1 MELANW
7 LSSLN
12 ENRWPVLPDTAV
24 QVRQMMMRHQD
35 ELAFSELANLV
46 LSDPFLLLDLLRMVG
61 TSSALQRSES
71 NPTVEQM
78 LMLLG
83 LETVQKRFGN
93 VQALMVSRGKLDP
106 EVVDALG
113 LWLGK
118 SRVAAFLVKEWLA
131 LIGETRVQDCFV
143 AALVYNLPACLYLIY
158 RNREPQR
165 PLLQEV
171 SEVFAMDYPKLLEH
185 FIQRMSLPSGL
196 MATLDSGSVS
206 RRKQLLKLAI
216 ATANGLDQG
225 WWRPQWQIGVDAAA
239 RLVGCTPEVAHAAVR
254 DAVLRVARNPR
265 SRGYTYPARAFLW
278 REGPFPVAPTAQPA
292 ATLSGEEQLELALR
306 ESIRHFANDLKL
318 ERIFFLRYDQPT
330 HTLRMRYQV
339 GLDDHD
345 PLRKQVVSLEPYCF
359 FNLLASK
366 PQSFH
371 APAGARAQLAHRYGD
386 EFLAM
391 LGEGAFAAMSVFT
404 GHKLA
409 GVFVVD
415 NFRSNKP
422 IEDGTY
428 QRFKETVAR
437 VSQIAL

>member
-7 LSSLN
+7 LSSLS
-12 ENRWPVLPDTAV
+12 ENRWPVLADTAV
-24 QVRQMMMRHQD
+24 QVRQMMARHQD
-35 ELAFSELANLV
+35 ELAFPELANLM

-61 TSSALQRSES
+61 GSSALQRSES

-78 LMLLG
+78 LMLIG
-83 LETVQKRFGN
+83 LESVQKRFGN

-106 EVVDALG
+106 EVIDALG

-118 SRVAAFLVKEWLA
+118 SRVAAFLIKDWLA
-131 LIGETRVQDCFV
+131 MIGETRVQDCFI

-158 RNREPQR
+158 RNREPQG

-171 SEVFAMDYPKLLEH
+171 SDVFGMDYPKLLEQ
-185 FIQRMSLPSGL
+185 FIQHLALPSGL
-196 MATLDSGSVS
+196 LVTLGGGATS

-216 ATANGLDQG
+216 ATANGIDQG
-225 WWRPQWQIGVDAAA
+225 WWRPQWHIGIEAAA
-239 RLVGCTPEVAHAAVR
+239 RLIGSTPEAAHEAVR
-254 DAVLRVARNPR
+254 DAILRVARNPR
-265 SRGYTYPARAFLW
+265 ARGYTYPARAFLW
-278 REGPFPVAPTAQPA
+278 REGPFPVAPSAQPVP
-292 ATLSGEEQLELALR
+292 TLSGAEQLEQALR

-318 ERIFFLRYDQPT
+318 ERIFFLRYDQHS
-330 HTLRMRYQV
+330 HTLRLRYQV

-345 PLRKQVVSLEPYCF
+345 PIRKLVVSLEPGCF

-371 APAGARAQLAHRYGD
+371 APSGARTQLAHRYGD
-386 EFLAM
+386 DFLSL

-415 NFRSNKP
+415 NYRSNKP
-422 IEDGTY
+422 IEDDTY

-437 VSQIAL
+437 VSQIVL